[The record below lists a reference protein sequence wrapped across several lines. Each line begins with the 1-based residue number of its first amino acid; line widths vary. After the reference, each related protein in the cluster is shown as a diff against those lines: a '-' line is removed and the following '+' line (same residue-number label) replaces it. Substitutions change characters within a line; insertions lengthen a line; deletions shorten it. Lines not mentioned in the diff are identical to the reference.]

1 MNPETP
7 PSNGV
12 SAALRDIDVLLA
24 THGPSAWTVSG
35 TLTSWRV
42 ARNRWGRGDICET
55 SSTGDGITSR
65 LPVAIPPALVTQLR
79 HRRGGEDLPDGSDLR
94 VTGRIEIGDRWNPIR
109 LVASAAEIID
119 TESDLIRTRRMLTEQ
134 LQVSGALD
142 RNRTL
147 TLPDVV
153 GRLGLVTASSG
164 EAGRR
169 DFLFRLGNHPTPIDV
184 VERRTA
190 MSGPSAPAAIS
201 EAIAE
206 LASSAVEAIVVCRGG
221 GAASD
226 LSAFDAAPVATAI
239 AVSPVPI
246 ILGVGHATDR
256 TIADLTAHTSVATPT
271 AAADV
276 LVDRAVA
283 ARTSS
288 AHGRAIDTDGSSA
301 AAPAPPLLQHRPY
314 VGRRSFA
321 RSTYVLAALLV
332 LAVVIALLLLA
343 GR

>member
-7 PSNGV
+7 SSNSV

-42 ARNRWGRGDICET
+42 ARNRWGRGDICEA
-55 SSTGDGITSR
+55 SSTGDGIASR
-65 LPVAIPPALVTQLR
+65 LPIAVPPALVTQLR
-79 HRRGGEDLPDGSDLR
+79 HRSAGEDLPDGSDLR

-119 TESDLIRTRRMLTEQ
+119 TESELIRTRRMLTEQ
-134 LQVSGALD
+134 LRVSGALD
-142 RNRTL
+142 RNRAL
-147 TLPDVV
+147 VLPDVV

-169 DFLFRLGNHPTPIDV
+169 DFLLRLGNHPTPIDV
-184 VERRTA
+184 IERRTA
-190 MSGPSAPAAIS
+190 MSGPSAPASISQAID
-201 EAIAE
+201 E
-206 LASSAVEAIVVCRGG
+206 LASSAVEAVVVCRGG

-239 AVSPVPI
+239 ALSPVPI
-246 ILGVGHATDR
+246 VLGVGHSTDR
-256 TIADLTAHTSVATPT
+256 TIADLAAHTSVATPT

-276 LVDRAVA
+276 LIDRAMA

-288 AHGRAIDTDGSSA
+288 VPIRLVVPAGRPVVAVPAQRTSRPQRDT
-301 AAPAPPLLQHRPY
+301 
-314 VGRRSFA
+314 GRRLVPVA
-321 RSTYVLAALLV
+321 CIVVALLCIALLV
-332 LAVVIALLLLA
+332 AMALTH
-343 GR
+343 